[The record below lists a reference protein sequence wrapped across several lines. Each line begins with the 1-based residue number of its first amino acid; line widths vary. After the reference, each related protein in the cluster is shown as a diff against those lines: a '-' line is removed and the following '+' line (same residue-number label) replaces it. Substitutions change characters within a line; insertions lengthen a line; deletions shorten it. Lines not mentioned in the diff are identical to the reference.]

1 LQRLRIQGIK
11 INIFLLFHIFTEQN
25 KMSNEIQHIDDD
37 YLHCNH
43 FKPLRVELLV
53 VDNEGKEI
61 CKSIPPNVPSEL
73 KTN

>member
-1 LQRLRIQGIK
+1 
-11 INIFLLFHIFTEQN
+11 
-25 KMSNEIQHIDDD
+25 MSIISIVIII
-37 YLHCNH
+37 
-43 FKPLRVELLV
+43 KPLRVELLV